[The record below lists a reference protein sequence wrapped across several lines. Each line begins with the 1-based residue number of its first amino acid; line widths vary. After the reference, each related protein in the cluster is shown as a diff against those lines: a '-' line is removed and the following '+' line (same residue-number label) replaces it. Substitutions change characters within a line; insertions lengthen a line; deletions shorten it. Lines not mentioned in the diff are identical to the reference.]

1 MMYLRIY
8 WENKDMQHQTCT
20 RCIMDTSDPDITFD
34 ENGVCNHYITTIEKL
49 RAPPCS
55 LSKESK
61 KQLLGDR

>member
-1 MMYLRIY
+1 
-8 WENKDMQHQTCT
+8 MQHQTCT